1 MNRTLPLLTAALLI
15 AARPA
20 FAQSTRPAD
29 AQTAAPT
36 NAPTTAP
43 AAGPVTVAVF
53 DFKADAPAG
62 GAVGAQVAEVVTAL
76 LSSQPSLR
84 LVERAS
90 LDKAVDELELNA
102 SGLVGESAARAG
114 HLVGARLLV
123 VGRVF
128 TLEGTTYLS
137 ARVIGTETGVMRP
150 VLVQAPA
157 ERGGPPLGMLAK
169 QLADGVAAAVRDR
182 GSSLLPT
189 PAVDPLPPLIAR
201 AKTALADQKLT
212 VFVKLPEQHFGR
224 AAAVDPA
231 AATEL
236 AGLLRRAGLEIAPAA
251 DAADYVIEGDAFSEF
266 GTRLGDLVSCAARVE
281 CRLTARDPRNARG
294 NGPRDLW
301 SGRGTARAADLGEQ
315 TAGKLALETAAR
327 DAAVPIL
334 EAIAADRE

>member
-1 MNRTLPLLTAALLI
+1 MNRTLPLLATAALLI

-20 FAQSTRPAD
+20 GAQSTRPAD
-29 AQTAAPT
+29 AP
-36 NAPTTAP
+36 NASPTTAP

-76 LSSQPSLR
+76 LSSEPSLR

-157 ERGGPPLGMLAK
+157 GRGGPPLGTLAK

-182 GSSLLPT
+182 GASLLPT

-201 AKTALADQKLT
+201 AKNVLAGQKRT
-212 VFVKLPEQHFGR
+212 VFIKLPEQHFGR

-236 AGLLRRAGLEIAPAA
+236 AGLLRRAGLEIAPTAA
-251 DAADYVIEGDAFSEF
+251 AADYLIEGDAFSEF

-281 CRLTARDPRNARG
+281 CRLESRAGHGAT
-294 NGPRDLW
+294 PRDLW
-301 SGRGTARAADLGEQ
+301 SGRGAARAADLGEQ

-334 EAIAADRE
+334 EAIAADRG